1 MEENPKYN
9 QNLLEKF
16 PDHDELNENVL
27 KSKITY
33 ELDNKI
39 YILKMFIL
47 QELKKLKLTL
57 EITDKNKSKSI
68 YSNKFSLNDLISL
81 NKYFNKFKDYSK
93 AFNYLLDNYTKVE
106 KTINLNKKQIK
117 IFLLF
122 TIDGSENEKNITQ
135 QSIEF
140 NLNYV
145 HNNLNR
151 NKSNPYLASTINNLK
166 ATLEKFNSSINSL
179 KLNIDN
185 EKNENKN
192 LKNSIIDI
200 IDAKIKEV
208 KDDKIF
214 TDIQNKIKNLEN
226 IHNEDKKEKEKNILK
241 KQLDEIYN
249 KLDNFND
256 QINEIKSKIDEN
268 NKKYNMQLNQIIND
282 NNNTEKNK
290 VNENVSKIDMEKIN
304 LCLKIVNNLEENIKS
319 NNEKNQK
326 METNINNKLSDLN
339 NKINSELKKM
349 GVGESK
355 PSLKQEISIKNDD
368 NKLLEKII
376 QEKLNVQ
383 INDKLKIYEEKIR
396 ILNKKIIDLEI
407 KSQNKLIK
415 DAILKNEQ
423 SMSFI
428 GGDSFLELKI
438 QESEEKVNKAKDIN
452 ANDKAKTS
460 EKEEENKI
468 NQVVENKIE
477 DLKKDLYSMMNS
489 MIPDIMKSIDDKKIS
504 SNDSQNQIH
513 EIQEIN
519 KSKNSKFKKRIKTID
534 NKLKPKLNYYN
545 TYSSTNMNN
554 SYNIAKNLRINT
566 LNSCDEEE
574 LKGPKNESISFSN
587 ISSNINKIKKV
598 FELNIDT
605 NILNKED
612 LSEDFFLFSRL
623 KEMYQYNRFI
633 RLILV
638 YRGSKD
644 GDRAKNF
651 HTKCDLIGP
660 NITLIR
666 TKKGFIFGGFTIK
679 SWKHLYKDVKKDN
692 DEYGTEYNDKEC
704 FCFSVDL
711 QKIYL
716 NEKPNENVIICN
728 NKYGA
733 IFCGFF
739 KVFDEYSKN
748 GGICGKIKDNCF
760 GGQEKNYE
768 FNGGEELFDIDEVEV
783 FQISFR

>member
-1 MEENPKYN
+1 MEENSKYN
-9 QNLLEKF
+9 QNLLENF
-16 PDHDELNENVL
+16 QEHGELNENVL

-39 YILKMFIL
+39 YILKMFII

-81 NKYFNKFKDYSK
+81 NKYFTKFKDYSK

-122 TIDGSENEKNITQ
+122 TIDDSENENNITQ

-145 HNNLNR
+145 NNNLNR
-151 NKSNPYLASTINNLK
+151 IKSNPYLSSTINNLK
-166 ATLEKFNSSINSL
+166 ATLEKFNSSINGL

-208 KDDKIF
+208 KNDKIF
-214 TDIQNKIKNLEN
+214 TDIKNKIKNLEN
-226 IHNEDKKEKEKNILK
+226 IHNEESKEKEKNILK
-241 KQLDEIYN
+241 KKLDEIYN
-249 KLDNFND
+249 KLDNFNN
-256 QINEIKSKIDEN
+256 QINELKSKIDEN
-268 NKKYNMQLNQIIND
+268 AKKYNTQLNQIIND
-282 NNNTEKNK
+282 NNNIEKNK

-304 LCLKIVNNLEENIKS
+304 LCMKKISNLEENIKS

-326 METNINNKLSDLN
+326 METNINNKLSELN
-339 NKINSELKKM
+339 NKINSGLKKM

-355 PSLKQEISIKNDD
+355 PSLKQEISLKNDD
-368 NKLLEKII
+368 NKMLDRII
-376 QEKLNVQ
+376 QEKVNEQ
-383 INDKLKIYEEKIR
+383 ISDKLKIYEEKIR

-407 KSQNKLIK
+407 KNQNKLIK
-415 DAILKNEQ
+415 DAVLKNEQ
-423 SMSFI
+423 SSSFI

-438 QESEEKVNKAKDIN
+438 QELEEKVNKTKDIN
-452 ANDKAKTS
+452 TNDKAKTS

-477 DLKKDLYSMMNS
+477 DLKKVLYTMMNS
-489 MIPDIMKSIDDKKIS
+489 MKSDIMKSMDDKKIS
-504 SNDSQNQIH
+504 SKDNQNQIQ
-513 EIQEIN
+513 EIQEVN
-519 KSKNSKFKKRIKTID
+519 NSKDSKFKKRIKKID
-534 NKLKPKLNYYN
+534 NKLQSKLNDYD
-545 TYSSTNMNN
+545 TYSSINMNN
-554 SYNIAKNLRINT
+554 SYNMGKNPRINT

-574 LKGPKNESISFSN
+574 LKSPKNTNISFSN

-612 LSEDFFLFSRL
+612 LSEDFFLFSKL

-633 RLILV
+633 RLTLV
-638 YRGSKD
+638 YRGSRD
-644 GDRAKNF
+644 GDSSKNF
-651 HTKCDLIGP
+651 HNKCDLIGP

-711 QKIYL
+711 QKIYR
-716 NEKPNENVIICN
+716 NVKPNENAIFCN

-733 IFCGFF
+733 IFCGFL

-760 GGQEKNYE
+760 GGQEKDYE
-768 FNGGEELFDIDEVEV
+768 FNGGEEMFDIDEIEV

>member
-1 MEENPKYN
+1 MEENSKYK
-9 QNLLEKF
+9 QNLLENF
-16 PDHDELNENVL
+16 QDHGQLNENVL

-39 YILKMFIL
+39 YILKMFII

-81 NKYFNKFKDYSK
+81 NKYFTKFKDYSK
-93 AFNYLLDNYTKVE
+93 AFKYLLDNYTKVE

-122 TIDGSENEKNITQ
+122 TIDESENENNITQ

-145 HNNLNR
+145 NNNLNR
-151 NKSNPYLASTINNLK
+151 NKSNPYLTSTINNLK
-166 ATLEKFNSSINSL
+166 ATLEKFNSSINGL

-192 LKNSIIDI
+192 LKNSIIEI

-208 KDDKIF
+208 KNDKIF
-214 TDIQNKIKNLEN
+214 TDIKNKIKNLEN
-226 IHNEDKKEKEKNILK
+226 IHNEENKEKDKNILK
-241 KQLDEIYN
+241 KKLDEIYN
-249 KLDNFND
+249 KLDNFNV
-256 QINEIKSKIDEN
+256 QINELKSKIDEN
-268 NKKYNMQLNQIIND
+268 DKKYNTQLSQIIND
-282 NNNTEKNK
+282 NNNIEKNK

-304 LCLKIVNNLEENIKS
+304 LCMKKISNLEENIQS

-326 METNINNKLSDLN
+326 METNINNKLSELN
-339 NKINSELKKM
+339 NKINSGLKKM

-355 PSLKQEISIKNDD
+355 PSLKQEISLKNDD
-368 NKLLEKII
+368 NKMLDKII
-376 QEKLNVQ
+376 QEKVNEQ

-407 KSQNKLIK
+407 KNQNKLIK
-415 DAILKNEQ
+415 DAVLKNEQ
-423 SMSFI
+423 SSSFI

-438 QESEEKVNKAKDIN
+438 QELEEKVNKTKDIN
-452 ANDKAKTS
+452 TNDKAKTS

-477 DLKKDLYSMMNS
+477 DLKKDLYTMMNS
-489 MIPDIMKSIDDKKIS
+489 MKSDIMKSMDDKKIS
-504 SNDSQNQIH
+504 SNDNQNQIQ
-513 EIQEIN
+513 EIQEVN
-519 KSKNSKFKKRIKTID
+519 NSKDSKFKKRIKKID
-534 NKLKPKLNYYN
+534 NKLQSKLNDYD
-545 TYSSTNMNN
+545 TYSSINMNN
-554 SYNIAKNLRINT
+554 SYNMGKNPRINT

-574 LKGPKNESISFSN
+574 LKSPKNTNISFSN

-612 LSEDFFLFSRL
+612 LSEDFFLFSKL

-633 RLILV
+633 RLTLV
-638 YRGSKD
+638 YRGSRD

-651 HTKCDLIGP
+651 HNKCDLIGP

-711 QKIYL
+711 QKIYR
-716 NEKPNENVIICN
+716 NVKPNENAIFCN

-733 IFCGFF
+733 IFCGFL

-760 GGQEKNYE
+760 GGQEKDYE
-768 FNGGEELFDIDEVEV
+768 FNGGEESFDIDEIEV

>member
-1 MEENPKYN
+1 MEENSNNN
-9 QNLLEKF
+9 QNLPENF
-16 PDHDELNENVL
+16 QDNEELNENVL
-27 KSKITY
+27 KTKITY

-122 TIDGSENEKNITQ
+122 TIDDSENENNIAQ
-135 QSIEF
+135 QSIGF

-145 HNNLNR
+145 NNNLNR

-166 ATLEKFNSSINSL
+166 ATLEKFNSSINGL

-214 TDIQNKIKNLEN
+214 TDIKNKIKNLEN
-226 IHNEDKKEKEKNILK
+226 INNEENKEKDKNILK
-241 KQLDEIYN
+241 KKLDEIYN
-249 KLDNFND
+249 KLDDFNN
-256 QINEIKSKIDEN
+256 QINELKSKIDEKD
-268 NKKYNMQLNQIIND
+268 KKYNISLNQIIND
-282 NNNTEKNK
+282 NNIEKNK
-290 VNENVSKIDMEKIN
+290 VSENVPKMDMEKIN
-304 LCLKIVNNLEENIKS
+304 LCMKKINNLEENIKS
-319 NNEKNQK
+319 NNEKKKK

-368 NKLLEKII
+368 NKLLDKII
-376 QEKLNVQ
+376 QEKLNDQ

-452 ANDKAKTS
+452 TNDKAKTS

-468 NQVVENKIE
+468 NQVVENKIQ

-534 NKLKPKLNYYN
+534 NKLKSKLNYYN

-574 LKGPKNESISFSN
+574 LKGQKNQNISFSN

-612 LSEDFFLFSRL
+612 LSEDFFLFSKL

-633 RLILV
+633 RLILA
-638 YRGSKD
+638 YRGSRD

-651 HTKCDLIGP
+651 HTKCDVIGP

-716 NEKPNENVIICN
+716 NEKPNENVIFCN

-760 GGQEKNYE
+760 EGQEKDYE
-768 FNGGEELFDIDEVEV
+768 FNGGEEIFDIDEIEV

>member
-1 MEENPKYN
+1 MEENSKYN

-33 ELDNKI
+33 ELDNKT

-122 TIDGSENEKNITQ
+122 TINDSENENNITQ

-145 HNNLNR
+145 NNNLNR
-151 NKSNPYLASTINNLK
+151 NKSNPYLATTINNLK
-166 ATLEKFNSSINSL
+166 ITLEKFNSSINGL

-214 TDIQNKIKNLEN
+214 SDIQNKIKNLEN
-226 IHNEDKKEKEKNILK
+226 IHNEDKKEKDKNILK
-241 KQLDEIYN
+241 KKLDEIYN
-249 KLDNFND
+249 KLDDFND
-256 QINEIKSKIDEN
+256 QINELKSKIDEN
-268 NKKYNMQLNQIIND
+268 NKKYNTQLNQIIND

-304 LCLKIVNNLEENIKS
+304 LCMKKISNLEENIRS

-326 METNINNKLSDLN
+326 METNINNKLSELN
-339 NKINSELKKM
+339 NKINSELKNM

-355 PSLKQEISIKNDD
+355 PLLKQEISLKNND
-368 NKLLEKII
+368 NKMLDKII
-376 QEKLNVQ
+376 QEKVNAQ

-407 KSQNKLIK
+407 KNQNKLIK
-415 DAILKNEQ
+415 DALIKNEQ
-423 SMSFI
+423 SSSFI
-428 GGDSFLELKI
+428 GDNSFLELKI
-438 QESEEKVNKAKDIN
+438 QELEEKVNKTKDIN
-452 ANDKAKTS
+452 TNDKAKS
-460 EKEEENKI
+460 CEKENNI

-477 DLKKDLYSMMNS
+477 DLKKDLYSMMKS
-489 MIPDIMKSIDDKKIS
+489 MKSDIMKSMDNKKNS
-504 SNDSQNQIH
+504 SNDNKNQIQ
-513 EIQEIN
+513 EIQEVN
-519 KSKNSKFKKRIKTID
+519 KIKDSKFEKKIKKID
-534 NKLKPKLNYYN
+534 NKLKSELKTYN
-545 TYSSTNMNN
+545 AYSSIDMNN
-554 SYNIAKNLRINT
+554 SYNMPRNQRINT
-566 LNSCDEEE
+566 LNSCEEEE
-574 LKGPKNESISFSN
+574 LKSPRNSN
-587 ISSNINKIKKV
+587 ISFNNFSSNLNKIRKV

-612 LSEDFFLFSRL
+612 LSEDFFLFSKL

-633 RLILV
+633 RLILI
-638 YRGSKD
+638 YRGSRD
-644 GDRAKNF
+644 GDTAKNF

-666 TKKGFIFGGFTIK
+666 TKKGYIFGGFTIK
-679 SWKHLYKDVKKDN
+679 SWKHLYKDIKKDN
-692 DEYGTEYNDKEC
+692 DEYGTEYKDKEC
-704 FCFSVDL
+704 FCFSVDF
-711 QKIYL
+711 QKIYR
-716 NEKPNENVIICN
+716 NEKPNKNVIFCN

-760 GGQEKNYE
+760 GGQEKDYE
-768 FNGGEELFDIDEVEV
+768 FNGGEEIFDIDEIEV
-783 FQISFR
+783 FQITFR

>member
-1 MEENPKYN
+1 MEENSKYK
-9 QNLLEKF
+9 QNLLENF
-16 PDHDELNENVL
+16 QDHGELNENVL

-33 ELDNKI
+33 ELDNKV
-39 YILKMFIL
+39 YILKMFII

-57 EITDKNKSKSI
+57 EITDKNKSKTI

-81 NKYFNKFKDYSK
+81 NKYFTKFKDYAK
-93 AFNYLLDNYTKVE
+93 AFKYLLDNYTKVE

-122 TIDGSENEKNITQ
+122 TIDDSENENNITQ

-145 HNNLNR
+145 NNNLNR
-151 NKSNPYLASTINNLK
+151 NKSNPYLTSTINNLK
-166 ATLEKFNSSINSL
+166 ATLEKFNSSINGL

-192 LKNSIIDI
+192 LKNSIIEI

-208 KDDKIF
+208 KNDKIF
-214 TDIQNKIKNLEN
+214 TDIKNKIKNLEN
-226 IHNEDKKEKEKNILK
+226 IHNEENKEKDKNILK
-241 KQLDEIYN
+241 KKLDEIYN
-249 KLDNFND
+249 KLDNFNV
-256 QINEIKSKIDEN
+256 QINELKSKIDEN
-268 NKKYNMQLNQIIND
+268 DKKYNTQLSQIIND
-282 NNNTEKNK
+282 NNNIEKNK

-304 LCLKIVNNLEENIKS
+304 LCMKKISNLEENIQS

-326 METNINNKLSDLN
+326 METNINNKLSELN
-339 NKINSELKKM
+339 NKINSGLKKM

-355 PSLKQEISIKNDD
+355 SSLKQEISLKNDD
-368 NKLLEKII
+368 NKMLDKII
-376 QEKLNVQ
+376 QEKVNEQ

-407 KSQNKLIK
+407 KNQNKLIK
-415 DAILKNEQ
+415 DAVLKNEQ
-423 SMSFI
+423 SSSFI

-438 QESEEKVNKAKDIN
+438 QELEEKVNKTKDIN
-452 ANDKAKTS
+452 TNDKAKTS

-477 DLKKDLYSMMNS
+477 DLKKDLYTMMNS
-489 MIPDIMKSIDDKKIS
+489 MKSDIMKSMDDKKIS
-504 SNDSQNQIH
+504 SNDNQNQIQ
-513 EIQEIN
+513 EIQEVN
-519 KSKNSKFKKRIKTID
+519 TSKDSKFKKRIKKID
-534 NKLKPKLNYYN
+534 NKLQSKLNDYD
-545 TYSSTNMNN
+545 TYSSINMNN
-554 SYNIAKNLRINT
+554 SYNMGKNPRINT

-574 LKGPKNESISFSN
+574 LKSPKNTNISFSN

-612 LSEDFFLFSRL
+612 LSEDFFLFSKL

-633 RLILV
+633 RLTLV
-638 YRGSKD
+638 YRGSRD

-651 HTKCDLIGP
+651 HNKCDLIGP

-711 QKIYL
+711 QKIYR
-716 NEKPNENVIICN
+716 NVKPNENAIFCN

-733 IFCGFF
+733 IFCGFL

-760 GGQEKNYE
+760 GGQEKDYE
-768 FNGGEELFDIDEVEV
+768 FNGGEESFDIDEIEV

>member
-1 MEENPKYN
+1 MEENSNNN
-9 QNLLEKF
+9 QNLPENF
-16 PDHDELNENVL
+16 QDNEELNENVL
-27 KSKITY
+27 KTKITY

-122 TIDGSENEKNITQ
+122 TIDDSENENNIAQ
-135 QSIEF
+135 QSIGF

-145 HNNLNR
+145 NNNLNR

-166 ATLEKFNSSINSL
+166 ATLEKFNSSINGL

-214 TDIQNKIKNLEN
+214 TDIKNKIKNLEN
-226 IHNEDKKEKEKNILK
+226 INNEENKEKDKNILK
-241 KQLDEIYN
+241 KKLDEIYN
-249 KLDNFND
+249 KLDDFNN
-256 QINEIKSKIDEN
+256 QINELKSKIDEKD
-268 NKKYNMQLNQIIND
+268 KKYNISLNQIIND
-282 NNNTEKNK
+282 NNIEKNK
-290 VNENVSKIDMEKIN
+290 VSENVPKMDMEKIN
-304 LCLKIVNNLEENIKS
+304 LCMKKINNLEENIKS

-368 NKLLEKII
+368 NKLLDKII
-376 QEKLNVQ
+376 QEKLNDQ

-452 ANDKAKTS
+452 TNDKAKTS

-468 NQVVENKIE
+468 NQVVENKIQ

-534 NKLKPKLNYYN
+534 NKLKSKLNYYN

-574 LKGPKNESISFSN
+574 LKGQKNQNISFSN

-612 LSEDFFLFSRL
+612 LSEDFFLFSKL

-638 YRGSKD
+638 YRGSKN

-716 NEKPNENVIICN
+716 NEKPNENVIFCN

-760 GGQEKNYE
+760 EGQEKDYE
-768 FNGGEELFDIDEVEV
+768 FNGGEEIFDIDEIEV

>member
-1 MEENPKYN
+1 MEENSKYN

-27 KSKITY
+27 KPKITY
-33 ELDNKI
+33 ELDNKT

-122 TIDGSENEKNITQ
+122 TIDGSENENNITQ

-151 NKSNPYLASTINNLK
+151 NKSNPYLATTINNLK
-166 ATLEKFNSSINSL
+166 ITLEKFNSSINGL

-249 KLDNFND
+249 KIDNLNE

-268 NKKYNMQLNQIIND
+268 NKKYNLQLNQIIND
-282 NNNTEKNK
+282 NNTDKNK
-290 VNENVSKIDMEKIN
+290 VNENISKIDMEKIN
-304 LCLKIVNNLEENIKS
+304 LFMKKISNLEENIKS

-326 METNINNKLSDLN
+326 METNTNNKLSELN
-339 NKINSELKKM
+339 NKINTELKKM

-355 PSLKQEISIKNDD
+355 PLLKQEISLKNND
-368 NKLLEKII
+368 NKMLDKII
-376 QEKLNVQ
+376 QEKVNAQ

-407 KSQNKLIK
+407 KNQNKLIK
-415 DAILKNEQ
+415 DALFKNEQ
-423 SMSFI
+423 SSSFI
-428 GGDSFLELKI
+428 GDNSFLELKI
-438 QESEEKVNKAKDIN
+438 QELEEKVNKTKDIN
-452 ANDKAKTS
+452 TNDKAKAC
-460 EKEEENKI
+460 EKENNI

-477 DLKKDLYSMMNS
+477 DLKKDLYSMMKS
-489 MIPDIMKSIDDKKIS
+489 MKSDIMKSMDNKKNS
-504 SNDSQNQIH
+504 SNDNKNQIQ
-513 EIQEIN
+513 EIQEVN
-519 KSKNSKFKKRIKTID
+519 KTKDSKVEKKIKKID
-534 NKLKPKLNYYN
+534 NKLKSELKTYN
-545 TYSSTNMNN
+545 AYSSIDMNN
-554 SYNIAKNLRINT
+554 SYNMPRNPRINT

-574 LKGPKNESISFSN
+574 LKSPRNSN
-587 ISSNINKIKKV
+587 ISFNNFSSNLNKIRKV

-612 LSEDFFLFSRL
+612 LSEDFFLFSKL

-633 RLILV
+633 RLILI
-638 YRGSKD
+638 YRGSRD
-644 GDRAKNF
+644 GDMAKNF

-666 TKKGFIFGGFTIK
+666 TKKGYIFGGFTIK
-679 SWKHLYKDVKKDN
+679 SWKHLYKDIKKDN
-692 DEYGTEYNDKEC
+692 DEYGTEYKDKEC

-711 QKIYL
+711 QKIYR
-716 NEKPNENVIICN
+716 NEKPNKNVIFCN

-760 GGQEKNYE
+760 GGQEKDYE
-768 FNGGEELFDIDEVEV
+768 FNGGEEIFDIDEIEV
-783 FQISFR
+783 FQITFR